1 MKFFDDD
8 DDDDDNPVI
17 RAAKWYTAAYQAIPE
32 YDLTNY
38 DCLPVGMTETGK
50 VIYLINP
57 PDFGGKLFGAMAWKL
72 LNQAHSDR
80 PYKLQE
86 VTELLANEN
95 PMMNTSPY
103 LKLGK
108 YAWSAVQGRNPVNDY
123 NGRGIVSNNEWNAG
137 LASRSKALAR
147 EIWNTQFGYVLW
159 KIPGN
164 EPEKV
169 MQGLEKTL
177 DMPIA
182 GTGLRRL
189 IRVSDKGLEQKYQ
202 RLYNEKRVQ
211 DSAIRNLAMDELLV
225 EMVNKLPETALNL
238 ADVKAM
244 PGLDRAAV
252 NDLRLKLEAD
262 GVEVPKAGQWRGTYK
277 QKYKKLY
284 LERINTA
291 ESRAMSRGIKLDE
304 IEEDLE

>member
-1 MKFFDDD
+1 
-8 DDDDDNPVI
+8 
-17 RAAKWYTAAYQAIPE
+17 
-32 YDLTNY
+32 
-38 DCLPVGMTETGK
+38 
-50 VIYLINP
+50 
-57 PDFGGKLFGAMAWKL
+57 MAWKL